1 MPYGINYPGH
11 RKHHFECDRNRV
23 IGKELEEVK
32 MKQFEIGKTY
42 FDTWACDSDSISTIK
57 IVGRSAKMVTFERN
71 GKTRRARIYTD
82 ANGEYIIPDHYS
94 MACVY
99 RAERELLPEEP
110 KTEQA
115 SVVTEYTVSPELVAF
130 AIRNALFGSAKKA
143 DFLTAVVTGSKG
155 VN

>member
-1 MPYGINYPGH
+1 
-11 RKHHFECDRNRV
+11 
-23 IGKELEEVK
+23 

-82 ANGEYIIPDHYS
+82 SHGEYIMPDHYS

-99 RAERELLPEEP
+99 RAEREMIPEDHKVELDP
-110 KTEQA
+110 
-115 SVVTEYTVSPELVAF
+115 VVTDYTVSPDLIAF
-130 AIRNALFGSAKKA
+130 SILKAIAGTAKQA
-143 DFLTAVVTGSKG
+143 DFLTAIITNSKG
-155 VN
+155 ITECR

>member
-1 MPYGINYPGH
+1 
-11 RKHHFECDRNRV
+11 
-23 IGKELEEVK
+23 

-57 IVGRSAKMVTFERN
+57 IVGRSAKMVTFERC

-82 ANGEYIIPDHYS
+82 SHGEYIMPDHYS

-115 SVVTEYTVSPELVAF
+115 PVVTDYTVSPDLIAFSLLKAVA
-130 AIRNALFGSAKKA
+130 GTAKQA
-143 DFLTAVVTGSKG
+143 DFLTSIITSSKG
-155 VN
+155 ISECR

>member
-1 MPYGINYPGH
+1 
-11 RKHHFECDRNRV
+11 
-23 IGKELEEVK
+23 

-57 IVGRSAKMVTFERN
+57 IVSRSAKMVTFERN

-82 ANGEYIIPDHYS
+82 SHGEYIMPDHYS

-99 RAERELLPEEP
+99 RAERELIAEDP
-110 KTEQA
+110 KVEQTP
-115 SVVTEYTVSPELVAF
+115 VVTDYTVSPDLIAF
-130 AIRNALFGSAKKA
+130 SLLKAITGQAKQA
-143 DFLTAVVTGSKG
+143 DFLAAVVTGSNG